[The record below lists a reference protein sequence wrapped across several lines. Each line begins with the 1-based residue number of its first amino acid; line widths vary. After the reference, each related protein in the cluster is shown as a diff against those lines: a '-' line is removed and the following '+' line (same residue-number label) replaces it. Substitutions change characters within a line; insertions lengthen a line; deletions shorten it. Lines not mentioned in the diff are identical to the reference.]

1 MNKTLLLATAAIVC
15 ISTPA
20 LAQQKSYRIDLP
32 AQPLSKSLIQISE
45 LTGLQ
50 VVFAEPQITQTMAR
64 PLSGTFTAKEILGQ
78 LTHSAGY
85 GFSISGNVVRVHRAN
100 TPVATKIAA
109 VEAPPVAV
117 QIQPAANQADNSGNV
132 LQEIIVT
139 AQKREESLQDTP
151 ISIAVLDNK
160 SLEKRGITNLGDFAS
175 GAVPSL
181 RIVPYGGGRTST
193 MVVTM
198 RGINPGD
205 LAQISQDPT
214 VGIYVDGVYL
224 GRTQGLGTEMF
235 DVERIEVLRGPQ
247 GTLFGRNAVGG
258 AISIVSKRPTGD
270 FGLDLTTGVSNY
282 EGRRVK
288 AHLNLPEFAG
298 ISIKIDGIWN
308 KREGWIDNPLP
319 GQTDFYDVN
328 RRGARISA
336 LWEPVDTIDVLYS
349 YDISRDAT
357 GVGYTHL
364 DSLLPGAPPLPPLFS
379 VQPGRVSRAQ
389 IGLELEP
396 SVGKVQG
403 HGLHVSWDF
412 SDDLTLRSISAY
424 RKLNQTQWD
433 NAGGL
438 LLAFQPNGFLARASY
453 AETHQEQFS
462 QELQLIGSFDRLN
475 FVLGGFYF
483 DEEATDLAFAQ
494 FTGQFNATGTDF
506 VRLPFT
512 PSGPRFPDRAS
523 EVDVK
528 SKALFGQATF
538 TPPILDDRMHLTA
551 GLRWT
556 HDRKQGALTRQR
568 GAVINIPFEFESK
581 RVDPAF
587 TAAFDWTADISS
599 YVRWSRAYLAG
610 GANSRSAT
618 FRPFGEQVVSTWEVG
633 TKADLLNRRARV
645 NIAAYSSRLSDR
657 QVGFGNPAN
666 PSNTETLNAPGL
678 STVKGVELD
687 LSLLPVRGLTLTG
700 SYAYTDWEAPRDI
713 NPFTG
718 AVQVGGVVYT
728 PRHAASGA
736 IDYEFAPFNVGT
748 LSAHLDVIYSSSF
761 LTEVSAPRTRPYTI
775 FNGRLTLGEIKA
787 GNSGRELSFSIWG
800 KNLTNTEW
808 KVYQFPLAGAGL
820 SNTTIAQ
827 WNEPRTYGLEAR
839 LTF

>member
-1 MNKTLLLATAAIVC
+1 MNKTLLLATAASVC
-15 ISTPA
+15 ISAPA
-20 LAQQKSYRIDLP
+20 LAQHKSYQIDLP
-32 AQPLSKSLIQISE
+32 AQPLSKSLFQLSE

-50 VVFAEPQITQTMAR
+50 LVFTEPQITQTIAR
-64 PLSGTFTAKEILGQ
+64 PLSGTFSAEEVLDQ
-78 LTHSAGY
+78 LTRPSGY
-85 GFSISGNVVRVHRAN
+85 GFTISGNVVRVYRVDRPA
-100 TPVATKIAA
+100 ALKIAA
-109 VEAPPVAV
+109 VQAPRSTT
-117 QIQPAANQADNSGNV
+117 QGQSAATESGNISDG

-151 ISIAVLDNK
+151 ISISVLDNK

-181 RIVPYGGGRTST
+181 RIMPYSGSRAST

-205 LAQISQDPT
+205 SAQVSQDPT

-258 AISIVSKRPTGD
+258 AISIVSKRPTGRL
-270 FGLDLTTGVSNY
+270 GLDLTAGVSNY

-308 KREGWIDNPLP
+308 KRDGWVDNPLP
-319 GQTDFYDVN
+319 GQTDYYDVN

-336 LWEPVDTIDVLYS
+336 LWQPSDTIDVLYS
-349 YDISRDAT
+349 YDISRDAS

-379 VQPGRVSRAQ
+379 VEPNRASTAQ
-389 IGLELEP
+389 VGLELEP

-403 HGLHVSWDF
+403 HGLHASWDI
-412 SDDLTLRSISAY
+412 SDDLTVRSITAY
-424 RKLNQTQWD
+424 RKLDQTQWD
-433 NAGGL
+433 TGGMVL
-438 LLAFQPNGFLARASY
+438 PLQPSGFLGRASY
-453 AETHQEQFS
+453 AEIKQDQFS

-494 FTGQFNATGTDF
+494 FTAQFNATGTDI
-506 VRLPFT
+506 VRFPFT

-538 TPPILDDRMHLTA
+538 TPPVLDDRLHLTA

-556 HDRKQGALTRQR
+556 HDRKHGALTRQR

-581 RVDPAF
+581 RIDPAF
-587 TAAFDWTADISS
+587 TAAFDWTRDINS

-633 TKADLLNRRARV
+633 TKADLFNRRARV

-657 QVGFGNPAN
+657 QVGFVNPAN
-666 PSNTETLNAPGL
+666 PSNTETLNAPGTT
-678 STVKGVELD
+678 SVKGVELD
-687 LSLLPVRGLTLTG
+687 LSLLPARGLTLTG
-700 SYAYTDWEAPRDI
+700 SYAFTDWQAPTDV

-718 AVQVGGVVYT
+718 AIQRGGVIYT
-728 PRHAASGA
+728 PRHAATGA

-761 LTEVSAPRTRPYTI
+761 LTEPSSPRTGAYTM
-775 FNGRLTLGEIKA
+775 FNGRLTLGEIKT
-787 GNSGRELSFSIWG
+787 GDSGRELSFSLWG
-800 KNLTNTEW
+800 KNLTNTQW
-808 KVYQFPLAGAGL
+808 KVFQFPLAGPGL
-820 SNTTIAQ
+820 SNLMIAH